1 MLQIF
6 HAARTRSFRLL
17 WLCEELGLPYT
28 VAHEKFG
35 QPSPEFL
42 AVSPLGSFPAIR
54 DGEVAMVESV
64 AIMLY
69 ILGRHGPTDLAVTPD
84 HPDYGK
90 YLQYLVFGEAGTAM
104 WANPIMATKVWGPE
118 GEKSN
123 WTTAFC
129 ATRLAKQLA
138 LISEQLGAG
147 PYLLGDRFT
156 AADISVGYTIG
167 MAKIFDVEL
176 SSALVAYLQRLQAR
190 PADQRA
196 IAVG

>member
-42 AVSPLGSFPAIR
+42 AVSPLGSFP
-54 DGEVAMVESV
+54 
-64 AIMLY
+64 IMLY

-104 WANPIMATKVWGPE
+104 WANPIMATKVWGPD

-138 LISEQLGAG
+138 LLSEQLGAG

-176 SSALVAYLQRLQAR
+176 SSALAAYLQRLQAR
-190 PADQRA
+190 PAYQRA